1 MENCLRFQSYL
12 QDAAKQCDRRI
23 LDLNNDF
30 RKDEGDMVKIR
41 RNVLDIFQ
49 KMFDIAVKKAE
60 NEDEANRAAALQ
72 ACFLDKLHTIPENW
86 KKSLQLAREHDNAR
100 KIMEEE
106 VKLNTVDEIEKV
118 FKQIF
123 EEKERQGDIHDR
135 NRSN

>member
-12 QDAAKQCDRRI
+12 QDTAKQCDRRI

-41 RNVLDIFQ
+41 KNVLEIFQ
-49 KMFDIAVKKAE
+49 KMFDIAIKKAE
-60 NEDEANRAAALQ
+60 NESEANRMETLQ

-86 KKSLQLAREHDNAR
+86 KNSLQLAREHDDAK

-106 VKLNTVDEIEKV
+106 IKLKTVDEIEKV
-118 FKQIF
+118 FRQIF
-123 EEKERQGDIHDR
+123 EEERQGGFRDG